1 METITTSDGHQ
12 MIKYDFSEKFFQI
25 EPEWRIRRYQYIAR
39 MLGGGV
45 WLSIIFVFASQLIW
59 SNAIVG
65 IGINILFVLWVSLI
79 WLVLNIKRIR
89 DIGKDP
95 KNIRNITLGLI
106 SWRLIAIIYSTIWE
120 AWWLPWYVWY
130 FQVSLHEMARKLS
143 PETSTPLMLPWHQTA
158 MEYIGYWFGLI
169 AFILFLYL
177 LFIPGNKWDNQ
188 NGKDPMNT
196 KVSFL
201 G

>member
-1 METITTSDGHQ
+1 